1 MRDMRRERPA
11 SPCVRVCRVRPAASL
26 CEGCGRTLDE
36 IATWARLDEG
46 GREAIWQRLEA
57 EGWPVSGDAHA

>member
-1 MRDMRRERPA
+1 MRDMRSERPA
-11 SPCVRVCRVRPAASL
+11 SPCVRVCRVLPADSL

-36 IATWARLDEG
+36 IATWARLDED

-57 EGWPVSGDAHA
+57 EGWPVTGDAPA